1 MIVYWLTWSVPTGGH
16 STTKTRSRGHIIFN
30 PGNKNEDW
38 RERRRGGGCQHG
50 TQTQT
55 EHRRLKI
62 TEKKLPHHYNLVREF
77 QSIIVGVALQALHIQ
92 SHNIIHHRTC

>member
-38 RERRRGGGCQHG
+38 REGEEEGAN
-50 TQTQT
+50 T
-55 EHRRLKI
+55 EHRHKQS
-62 TEKKLPHHYNLVREF
+62 TED
-77 QSIIVGVALQALHIQ
+77 
-92 SHNIIHHRTC
+92 